1 MSPKKILLVAH
12 DVTLAHLG
20 RPLQLAGY
28 LHAAGHDVTLAAS
41 SDSARFLHNFPGRT
55 HTLAPTGKA
64 RFIENLAKG
73 RPVFDFETLKRFAEE
88 DEKLLAHYRPDVV
101 IGDRKSVV

>member
-55 HTLAPTGKA
+55 HTLAPPAKPATSKTWPRAGQFSISKPSNASPKKTRSSSRTTG
-64 RFIENLAKG
+64 
-73 RPVFDFETLKRFAEE
+73 PT
-88 DEKLLAHYRPDVV
+88 
-101 IGDRKSVV
+101 SS